1 VSRTRAIVALRF
13 KLLTRRMQGAG
24 GALNLVGAA
33 LLSILGILFALG
45 LAVGLGLLVFALVSS
60 GEARKIRI
68 GFLVVFYLAFV
79 FGLIIPVLRGAM
91 DQGFDASPFVVFP
104 ISRRRLYLISV
115 AACFGGVDHMLYYP
129 MLAAVA
135 VTGVL
140 LPGANAVL
148 GLSLIGLSVVFLVL
162 AGNALALFLVS
173 VMRAR
178 RVREITGIAAL
189 VLIIGLSFS
198 TLLLDNSDNPLK
210 ETMPHLTAALVVA
223 KQVARVLPP
232 SIAAEGM
239 TALHEAGAGVRA
251 ASSVAWLLLWNLGVG
266 LIGYLIFDRYH
277 LAERGVKVA
286 GREKRR
292 GAFGAALGALC
303 SMDRRPFSALAPEVR
318 AVAAKDLHYLF
329 RSVLGRFNL
338 FMLPV
343 FVFLIVFAVGRALE
357 EPVLG
362 IEPDRLVLFGL
373 VFYTVLFSNNF
384 VNNCFAWDGDGIK
397 SYYLSPVMLRRVLLG
412 KNLALWLYNV
422 LLFALVL
429 VSWSVVMGPPSPV
442 LILSLMFLFVT
453 ALVIFTGV
461 GNVLSVLFPIPRDMS
476 SIRNQPSQAA
486 VLLGILLFVAVGV
499 VLGAALS
506 VPMVLGWP
514 AAQPAFLGAA
524 LIAGIGVY
532 VVSLNQ
538 ATELLET
545 RRERIIE
552 ALKVVR

>member
-1 VSRTRAIVALRF
+1 MSRTRAIVALRF
-13 KLLTRRMQGAG
+13 TLLVRRMQGAG
-24 GALNLVGAA
+24 GALNLVGAG
-33 LLSILGILFALG
+33 LLSIFGILLALG
-45 LAVGLGLLVFALVSS
+45 LAVVMGLMVHALVSGGDS
-60 GEARKIRI
+60 RKLRI

-79 FGLIIPVLRGAM
+79 FGLIIPVMRGAM

-115 AACFGGVDHMLYYP
+115 AACFGGFDHMLYYP
-129 MLAAVA
+129 MLVAVA

-189 VLIIGLSFS
+189 MSFS
-198 TLLLDNSDNPLK
+198 TLLLDSSDDALK
-210 ETMPHLTAALVVA
+210 ETMPRLTAGLIVA
-223 KQVARVLPP
+223 GKAARVLPP

-239 TALHEAGAGVRA
+239 TALHEPGAGSRA
-251 ASSVAWLLLWNLGVG
+251 ATSVVWLVLWNLGVG

-292 GAFGAALGALC
+292 GALGTALGGLC
-303 SMDRRPFSALAPEVR
+303 SMDRRPFSALSPEVR

-343 FVFLIVFAVGRALE
+343 FVFLVVFALGRVLE

-397 SYYLSPVMLRRVLLG
+397 SYYLSPVTLRRVLLG
-412 KNLALWLYNV
+412 KNVALWLYNL

-429 VSWSVVMGPPSPV
+429 VSWSVVMGPPSPA
-442 LILSLMFLFVT
+442 LILSMIFLFAS
-453 ALVIFTGV
+453 ALVIFTGI
-461 GNVLSVLFPIPRDMS
+461 GNILSTLFPVPRDMS
-476 SIRNQPSQAA
+476 SIRSQPSQAA
-486 VLLGILLFVAVGV
+486 VLLGIVLFVAVGL

-532 VVSLNQ
+532 VLSLNQ
-538 ATELLET
+538 AAELLET